1 MNSTNKKKGK
11 YSFNIIDIMLLAV
24 ILISF
29 LAMLFLFFYDGRNAS
44 EEEVVEVSEI
54 TYTVKQSD
62 VQGILRGKINIGD
75 TVYEKN
81 TNKPIGQVIR
91 VDATDSK
98 YTYYDSESKTW
109 IEESYPNKIDIV
121 IEISVN
127 AVLQNDGRYSIDDYT
142 LNVGEEME
150 LCFPFYTGKAMC
162 ISVSG
167 GGEK

>member
-1 MNSTNKKKGK
+1 MNSTKKKKGR
-11 YSFNIIDIMLLAV
+11 YGFNIIDFMLLAV
-24 ILISF
+24 ILLSF
-29 LAMLFLFFYDGRNAS
+29 LAMLFLFFYDGNNVT
-44 EEEVVEVSEI
+44 EEESVEVSEI

-62 VQGILRGKINIGD
+62 VPGILRGKINIGD

-81 TNKPIGQVIR
+81 GNIPIGQVIR

-127 AVLQNDGRYSIDDYT
+127 AVLQSDGRYSIDGYA

>member
-1 MNSTNKKKGK
+1 MNNTKKKKGR
-11 YSFNIIDIMLLAV
+11 YGFNIIDFMLLAV
-24 ILISF
+24 IVLSLSAI
-29 LAMLFLFFYDGRNAS
+29 LFLFFYDGDNTA
-44 EEEVVEVSEI
+44 EEESVEFSEI

-62 VQGILRGKINIGD
+62 VLGILRGKINIGD
-75 TVYEKN
+75 TVYEKE
-81 TNKPIGQVIR
+81 TMKPIGQVIR

-127 AVLQNDGRYSIDDYT
+127 AVLQSDGRYSIDGYT
-142 LNVGEEME
+142 LNVGEEMD
-150 LCFPFYTGKAMC
+150 LRFPFYTGKAMC